1 MITMVHQRT
10 DWLRNACIAI
20 ALMLSLLSISVS
32 PAFAETAGQR
42 STRNIILAGLAIT
55 AIVLY
60 KNYLDKKAYA
70 NSVVGYTPDGG
81 VVYGDG
87 RIVYPNGVTAYT
99 SNNGN
104 QPCTYD
110 GYGQRCLPNRTY
122 AYFPRG
128 YQPPPGW
135 YKHHKH
141 HGDDDNNGDDHGN
154 NGHGNNDDHGNH
166 GDHGGG

>member
-1 MITMVHQRT
+1 MIATLSLKRAA
-10 DWLRNACIAI
+10 WLRNSIVAI
-20 ALMLSLLSISVS
+20 ALMLSLLSISIR

-42 STRNIILAGLAIT
+42 STRNIILAAAGVT

-87 RIVYPNGVTAYT
+87 RVVYPDGVTAYA
-99 SNNGN
+99 SNNG
-104 QPCTYD
+104 Y
-110 GYGQRCLPNRTY
+110 QRCYYYGNGSTRCVPNQTY
-122 AYFPRG
+122 AYFPQG

-135 YKHHKH
+135 YKRHHH
-141 HGDDDNNGDDHGN
+141 HHPDNDDNNGKHNGEHNGQGNEDD
-154 NGHGNNDDHGNH
+154 NDND
-166 GDHGGG
+166 